1 MKNVEYYEDLQ
12 IPARLFFEVIE
23 TSDLNLLVIKFKHKE
38 EKLKEAWEKIYDL
51 YYEKRNDSKMSHVL
65 EVQKKMRLTQYK
77 IDIIK
82 DALRVLITLN
92 LPKETAQTIC
102 EALMKLGVKID
113 NSKPIN
119 EEVLNK
125 LQIDVNNL
133 RIQLES
139 QAEHL
144 KTLTSGVK
152 SSYEDACVSIE
163 NTLERT
169 ISEDVS
175 LSKFISLENSAK
187 ERSKIIQSKRNK

>member
-1 MKNVEYYEDLQ
+1 M
-12 IPARLFFEVIE
+12 A
-23 TSDLNLLVIKFKHKE
+23 
-38 EKLKEAWEKIYDL
+38 
-51 YYEKRNDSKMSHVL
+51 HVL
-65 EVQKKMRLTQYK
+65 EVQKKMRLTQFK

-82 DALRVLITLN
+82 DSLRVLITLN
-92 LPKETAQTIC
+92 LPKETTQTIC
-102 EALMKLGVKID
+102 KSLRKLGIKID
-113 NSKPIN
+113 PNKPMN

-133 RIQLES
+133 KIQLETE
-139 QAEHL
+139 AEQL

-175 LSKFISLENSAK
+175 LAKFISLENSAK